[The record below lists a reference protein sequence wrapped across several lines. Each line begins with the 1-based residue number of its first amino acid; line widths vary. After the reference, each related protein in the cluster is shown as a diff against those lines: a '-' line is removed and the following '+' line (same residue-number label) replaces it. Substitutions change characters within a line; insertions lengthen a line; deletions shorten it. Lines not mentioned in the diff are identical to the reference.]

1 MKLKHL
7 FALMA
12 MVTGSAQ
19 ATVLTF
25 EGAQNTIYG
34 TSIVR
39 DGFQIGNVAGDEQHF
54 HEITSTNYGLTNN
67 GTGILLY
74 DRDTRLYMTRV
85 DAADFT
91 LGAFDAAWYGSTG
104 NLTVSGFLNGILTN
118 SFSAGLNSTAWQ
130 TFTGLSLGTVDYLVF
145 DGLAN
150 GGNGFQLDNVNL
162 GTVVSAVTEPESYA
176 LMLAGL
182 AAIGVAARRRKSA
195 SAA

>member
-67 GTGILLY
+67 GTGILLN

-162 GTVVSAVTEPESYA
+162 GTVVSAVPEPESYA

>member
-1 MKLKHL
+1 MKLKYL

-12 MVTGSAQ
+12 MATGSAQ
-19 ATVLTF
+19 ATTLTF
-25 EGAQNTIYG
+25 EGQSNTTYS

-54 HEITSTNYGLTNN
+54 HEITSNSYGLTSN
-67 GTGILLY
+67 GTGILLN
-74 DRDTRLYMTRV
+74 DRNTRLYMTRV

-118 SFSAGLNSTAWQ
+118 SFTAGLNSTVWQ
-130 TFTGLSLGTVDYLVF
+130 TFMGSSLGTVDYLMF
-145 DGLAN
+145 DGLN
-150 GGNGFQLDNVNL
+150 GSSNGFQLDNVNL
-162 GTVVSAVTEPESYA
+162 GTVISAVPEPESYA

-182 AAIGVAARRRKSA
+182 AALGVTARRRKSA
-195 SAA
+195 NAA